1 MIGQRVINNMLGNK
15 PKADTKSKNSSG
27 RLLYAYPEG
36 PDQLAV
42 DVSYNGRKYGGIIP
56 LIKE

>member
-1 MIGQRVINNMLGNK
+1 MLGQRVINNMLGNK
-15 PKADTKSKNSSG
+15 PKADRKSKNSSG

-42 DVSYNGRKYGGIIP
+42 DVSYNVKNMG
-56 LIKE
+56 E